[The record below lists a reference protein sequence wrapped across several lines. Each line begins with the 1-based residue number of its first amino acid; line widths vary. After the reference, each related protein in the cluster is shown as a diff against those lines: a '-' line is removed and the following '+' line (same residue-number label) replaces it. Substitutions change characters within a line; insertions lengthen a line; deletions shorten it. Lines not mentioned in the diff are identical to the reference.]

1 VRTPVCE
8 LLGIDFPL
16 LAFSHCRDVVAAV
29 TSAGGF
35 GVLGAMRYDADELEV
50 ELRWIDE
57 QVRGRP
63 YGLDVIVPQSFEG
76 KGEHLDAEAMAA
88 RIPDEHWAF
97 LERLLAEHGL
107 AGIWDREAAIRSSR
121 AAGLFSDAGIDALL
135 EVVFSHPVRLVAN
148 ALGPAPA
155 RLIESALE
163 HGVAC
168 AGLVGAP
175 EHAVRQ
181 LEAGVDVVVASG
193 YEAGGHTGEIGTM
206 VLVPEVIAAVEGKV
220 PVLAAGGIVTGRQMA
235 AAIALGAA
243 GVWTGSVWL
252 TTHEAETSVFMRE
265 KILDATS
272 RDVIRSRAR
281 TGKPARQLRTAW
293 HDAWEGPDSPGAL
306 PMPLMSMIGGDVLL
320 RIEEAAEAGHE
331 GARELASYYAGQGV
345 GLMREAKSA
354 ATVVETFM
362 EDFAD
367 AYDAVRGAVEEE
379 DVTR

>member
-1 VRTPVCE
+1 MRTPVCE

-29 TSAGGF
+29 TNAGGF
-35 GVLGAMRYDADELEV
+35 GVLGAMRYEADELEV

-57 QVRGRP
+57 QVRGKP

-76 KGEHLDAEAMAA
+76 KGEHLDAAAMAA
-88 RIPDEHWAF
+88 RISDEHWAF

-107 AGIWDREAAIRSSR
+107 AGIWDRETAIRSSR
-121 AAGLFSDAGIDALL
+121 AATLFSDAGIDALL
-135 EVVFSHPVRLVAN
+135 EVAFSHPIRLVAN

-155 RLIESALE
+155 RLIERARE

-168 AGLVGAP
+168 AGLVGAT
-175 EHAVRQ
+175 EHAVKQ
-181 LEAGVDVVVASG
+181 VEAGVDVIVASG
-193 YEAGGHTGEIGTM
+193 YEAGGHTGEIGTI
-206 VLVPEVIAAVEGKV
+206 VLVPEVIAAVEGRA

-235 AAIALGAA
+235 AALALGAA
-243 GVWTGSVWL
+243 GAWTGSVWL
-252 TTHEAETSVFMRE
+252 TTHEAETSAFIRD
-265 KILDATS
+265 KILHATS
-272 RDVIRSRAR
+272 RDVVRSRAR

-293 HDAWEGPDSPGAL
+293 HDAWERMDSPGTL

-345 GLMREAKSA
+345 GLMTEAKSA
-354 ATVVETFM
+354 AAVVQTFM
-362 EDFAD
+362 QDFAD
-367 AYDAVRGAVEEE
+367 AHEALHGALEEE
-379 DVTR
+379 